1 MSRAIARRRR
11 NGISGLNKARIN
23 PLNRRPLPAV
33 LGAMSG
39 ASGAMMNTTPTIL
52 QGLVQVGIGAL
63 ILNSFD
69 ERGIFSSFFGVSG
82 VVGGTLTTVQAIGR
96 GTGVMQG
103 SPTRPKLAR
112 PSAPRATL
120 PSPATWSRVTGFIVA
135 DVPAARYSR
144 DFSFR
149 FYVTTPSGTY
159 AFDMPMRYGMSVW
172 GIDDDFGGS
181 DHRGPADI
189 PRSFRTRMGH
199 FGWKQLY
206 IYGKTRARAVA
217 AVGAGMAGVRTPFSV
232 SESDSVADRRSDRVH
247 ALYST
252 GSASRL
258 NRLRAGT
265 NRFAPQADRSGDSR
279 GASAQGFSPVG
290 ETAEQA
296 YRRRM
301 KQAVSRY

>member
-96 GTGVMQG
+96 GTGMMQG
-103 SPTRPKLAR
+103 SK
-112 PSAPRATL
+112 SAKGGGNPLVAHAWSTESAASPRLWRA
-120 PSPATWSRVTGFIVA
+120 S
-135 DVPAARYSR
+135 
-144 DFSFR
+144 
-149 FYVTTPSGTY
+149 
-159 AFDMPMRYGMSVW
+159 
-172 GIDDDFGGS
+172 GGS
-181 DHRGPADI
+181 DAD
-189 PRSFRTRMGH
+189 RAYAEREAAYWTEQRRQQSDLDLLH
-199 FGWKQLY
+199 
-206 IYGKTRARAVA
+206 GKTMRWVPGW
-217 AVGAGMAGVRTPFSV
+217 VGGAGGKWQP
-232 SESDSVADRRSDRVH
+232 
-247 ALYST
+247 
-252 GSASRL
+252 
-258 NRLRAGT
+258 
-265 NRFAPQADRSGDSR
+265 ADRSGDSR
-279 GASAQGFSPVG
+279 GASARGFSPAG

>member
-1 MSRAIARRRR
+1 
-11 NGISGLNKARIN
+11 
-23 PLNRRPLPAV
+23 
-33 LGAMSG
+33 MSG
-39 ASGAMMNTTPTIL
+39 AGAAVGPPQTLL
-52 QGLVQVGIGAL
+52 QAAASAGIGIL

-69 ERGIFSSFFGVSG
+69 ERGVFSSFFGTSFL
-82 VVGGTLTTVQAIGR
+82 VGGAVGAARALGR

-112 PSAPRATL
+112 PSALRATL
-120 PSPATWSRVTGFIVA
+120 PSPATWSRVTGFLRGPSLEEGRVWTR
-135 DVPAARYSR
+135 DSFPWD

-172 GIDDDFGGS
+172 GIDDDFGGP
-181 DHRGPADI
+181 HGRGPADI

-206 IYGKTRARAVA
+206 SYGKTRARAVA
-217 AVGAGMAGVRTPFSV
+217 AVGMAGTKSAKGGGWTVPPAPSGSSPRLARRPWST
-232 SESDSVADRRSDRVH
+232 ES
-247 ALYST
+247 
-252 GSASRL
+252 
-258 NRLRAGT
+258 
-265 NRFAPQADRSGDSR
+265 
-279 GASAQGFSPVG
+279 VG

-296 YRRRM
+296 YRRRV

>member
-39 ASGAMMNTTPTIL
+39 ASGAMMNPTPTIL

-69 ERGIFSSFFGVSG
+69 ERGIFSSFFGVGG

-96 GTGVMQG
+96 GTGMMQG
-103 SPTRPKLAR
+103 TGEVFRAPGSSPYRSWLRADRHRAR
-112 PSAPRATL
+112 A
-120 PSPATWSRVTGFIVA
+120 
-135 DVPAARYSR
+135 
-144 DFSFR
+144 
-149 FYVTTPSGTY
+149 YVTTSP
-159 AFDMPMRYGMSVW
+159 
-172 GIDDDFGGS
+172 DDL
-181 DHRGPADI
+181 HY
-189 PRSFRTRMGH
+189 T
-199 FGWKQLY
+199 
-206 IYGKTRARAVA
+206 
-217 AVGAGMAGVRTPFSV
+217 
-232 SESDSVADRRSDRVH
+232 
-247 ALYST
+247 
-252 GSASRL
+252 
-258 NRLRAGT
+258 
-265 NRFAPQADRSGDSR
+265 QADRSGDSR